1 MPSPTILQIAL
12 NSPLRTLFDYKA
24 PAHSAFKRGQRVEVM
39 FGRQKTV
46 GLITKIS
53 QHSELEPSRL
63 RLIGK
68 DIDGETS
75 ISEELLDF
83 VLWAA
88 IYYHHPKG
96 EALFH
101 ALPKRLRENKT
112 LVHKDFKVWKASQ
125 KGLLIDPD
133 SLGKAKKQIEA
144 IGILQKHPDGLGQ
157 KTCSSLSISSQTL
170 KSLESKSLV
179 SFEEAPKT
187 MKVKHHNHKA
197 TLDHSKHILRTSH
210 LKLNDEQEL
219 ALNSIEK
226 ALSNSLP
233 SHTTFLLQ
241 GVTGSGKT
249 EVYLQAIE
257 KVLAQGKQA
266 LVLVPE
272 IGLTPQTLERFKQ
285 RFICDIAKLHSGL
298 TENERYKNWHQAKI
312 QKASIVI
319 GTRSAIFAEL
329 PNLGIIIVDEEH
341 DLSYKQQEGFRYSA
355 RDLAIV
361 RAQRQKVPVIL
372 GSATPSFES
381 LLNVK
386 NQRYQLLE
394 LKKRAT
400 RAQQPSVKIVDIRG
414 KELQGGLSQKA
425 IQSIRHQLD
434 KQQQVLVFINRRGYT
449 PALICSECRWLAT
462 CPFCDARFTYHKSKN
477 KLSCHHCN
485 FQQAPIIICP
495 QCHEGEMH
503 ALGQGT
509 EKVEE
514 ILNMHF
520 KKIPVIRIDKDST
533 GKKHA
538 LQERLDIVLKGEPCI
553 LVGTQMLTKGHHF
566 PKVNMVCILDADQ
579 GFFSSDFRALER
591 MGQTLIQITGRAG
604 RESQDGEV
612 LLQTELPDH
621 PALQT
626 LMQNGYND
634 FANNALEDRK
644 ALSYPPYGYL
654 CLIRA
659 DAVHLEQSI
668 AFLNDLKAFM
678 ETCIESSQGTHV
690 PRILGPAP
698 APMQKRAGRHR
709 AQLLLQSSSRTTLH
723 QLLSQST
730 TQISNL
736 PSSKKVRWSLDID
749 PLELF

>member
-1 MPSPTILQIAL
+1 MRI
-12 NSPLRTLFDYKA
+12 
-24 PAHSAFKRGQRVEVM
+24 
-39 FGRQKTV
+39 
-46 GLITKIS
+46 
-53 QHSELEPSRL
+53 
-63 RLIGK
+63 
-68 DIDGETS
+68 
-75 ISEELLDF
+75 
-83 VLWAA
+83 
-88 IYYHHPKG
+88 
-96 EALFH
+96 
-101 ALPKRLRENKT
+101 KT
-112 LVHKDFKVWKASQ
+112 LKFGKPAK
-125 KGLLIDPD
+125 KGLVIKPD
-133 SLGKAKKQIEA
+133 SLGKANKQIEA
-144 IGILQKHPDGLGQ
+144 IALLQKHPQGLGQ
-157 KTCSSLSISSQTL
+157 KTCSSLKITTQTL
-170 KSLESKSLV
+170 RALENKGLA
-179 SFEEAPKT
+179 SFEEAPKNMNKQHST
-187 MKVKHHNHKA
+187 HTA
-197 TLDHSKHILRTSH
+197 STDHKHILRTSH

-219 ALNSIEK
+219 ALKSIEQGLEDK
-226 ALSNSLP
+226 SSGHA
-233 SHTTFLLQ
+233 TFLLQ

-285 RFICDIAKLHSGL
+285 RFNCNIANMHSGL

-312 QKASIVI
+312 QNASIVI
-319 GTRSAIFAEL
+319 GTRSAIFAEM
-329 PNLGIIIVDEEH
+329 PKLGIIIVDEEH

-361 RAQRQKVPVIL
+361 RAQREKIPVIL

-381 LLNVK
+381 LLNVI
-386 NQRYQLLE
+386 NQRYQVIE

-400 RAQQPSVKIVDIRG
+400 QAQQPKVKVVDIRG

-425 IQSIRHQLD
+425 LQSIRHQLD
-434 KQQQVLVFINRRGYT
+434 KQKQVLVFINRRGYT
-449 PALICSECRWLAT
+449 PALICSECQWLAT
-462 CPFCDARFTYHKSKN
+462 CPYCDARFTYHKSKN

-485 FQQAPIIICP
+485 FQQAPIKTCP

-503 ALGQGT
+503 PLGQGT

-520 KKIPVIRIDKDST
+520 KKVPVIRIDKDST
-533 GKKHA
+533 EKKHS

-626 LMQNGYND
+626 LMQSGYNE
-634 FANNALEDRK
+634 FAKAALEDRK
-644 ALSYPPYGYL
+644 SLSYPPYGYL

-668 AFLNDLKAFM
+668 LFLNDLKTFM
-678 ETCIESSQGTHV
+678 EGCIENQINP

-730 TQISNL
+730 VQITNL